1 MYHPAAMSPPSSDP
15 SLPRLVGRNGIGLL
29 QPGAQIGR
37 FTVEGLLG
45 EGGMGAVYKA
55 RDAKLGRKVALK
67 VIHADPDE
75 PEADERV
82 KRFLREA
89 RSAAARDHPNA
100 VSIFDVGEEEGL
112 SFIAM
117 ELVPGEPLRAYVRAA
132 EPDVD
137 TRLRWLIEV
146 AGALAA
152 AHRAR
157 LVHRDVKPENVMIR
171 DDGRAKVLDFGLA
184 RRAARLPDEVTGRT
198 TMNPEDGQN
207 TLTAVGTLLGTP
219 QYMAPEQIRSEPL
232 DARSDQFSW
241 GVLAYELLTGELPWS
256 GSGLSVM
263 ARILSDQ
270 ARPIREL
277 APAVPEDVAR
287 VVTRALE
294 KRPQDRFTSMD
305 EVIEALGG
313 SAGPASSARATARR
327 AESLPP
333 SRRASH
339 HAPPSSAAHAT
350 QRSASPLEA
359 SSPLKV
365 PPRAPKIDVVEAP
378 PAPPMTP
385 ALLDARPGEAMRPRG
400 LLFGVLAIVAAAGVF
415 VGLRRARNPDPA
427 PAPAISAPIAAPTA
441 TTVTDL
447 PDPRSPSP
455 DAVAAYRAGLAEL
468 RFGGSRDVFERATAL
483 DPTLAAAHLMYAAD
497 AVESDFTDGARA
509 HLRRASELRADL
521 TPRDQL
527 LLDALEPILLRQP
540 ASWVEASKRIA
551 VATERFPN
559 DAHLW
564 YERGFFALSGEGLD
578 PSARYLD
585 RAVALDPR
593 YAAAMGQQ
601 AEDLAYLGR
610 TADARRTLE
619 RCIAIAPTY
628 VTCSVQL
635 GRLLEQQGACE
646 EQETMARQLVT
657 ASPAQGVA
665 QGLLAS
671 ALAARGRP
679 EAAVREAL
687 RLKWAA
693 LEEPARRRVEQ
704 EDSLAL
710 ALLSGDFTRAEQI
723 ARALE
728 VAAEPSRRATD
739 HGRVARQLAQIYVEM
754 GRPADAGRVAE
765 AYLGRQDAWEP
776 DPRSED
782 FALAGDATPSLLAI
796 ARSTGKITRA
806 DFVARRSEWVR
817 GWDRKVTRDFRAYV
831 WAHGYAGTVESAD
844 DARDALATRPAYEPL
859 PTFFPKTLVEASVGL
874 TLLLGGRAEEASP
887 WLERA
892 ARTCRVLALPVDHT
906 RAQLWVGMA
915 REARGDKPGACAAY
929 KVVRDRW
936 GKARPRSV
944 TADKAL
950 ERMRASGCGG

>member
-1 MYHPAAMSPPSSDP
+1 
-15 SLPRLVGRNGIGLL
+15 
-29 QPGAQIGR
+29 
-37 FTVEGLLG
+37 
-45 EGGMGAVYKA
+45 
-55 RDAKLGRKVALK
+55 
-67 VIHADPDE
+67 
-75 PEADERV
+75 
-82 KRFLREA
+82 
-89 RSAAARDHPNA
+89 
-100 VSIFDVGEEEGL
+100 
-112 SFIAM
+112 
-117 ELVPGEPLRAYVRAA
+117 
-132 EPDVD
+132 
-137 TRLRWLIEV
+137 
-146 AGALAA
+146 
-152 AHRAR
+152 
-157 LVHRDVKPENVMIR
+157 
-171 DDGRAKVLDFGLA
+171 
-184 RRAARLPDEVTGRT
+184 
-198 TMNPEDGQN
+198 
-207 TLTAVGTLLGTP
+207 
-219 QYMAPEQIRSEPL
+219 
-232 DARSDQFSW
+232 
-241 GVLAYELLTGELPWS
+241 
-256 GSGLSVM
+256 
-263 ARILSDQ
+263 
-270 ARPIREL
+270 
-277 APAVPEDVAR
+277 
-287 VVTRALE
+287 
-294 KRPQDRFTSMD
+294 
-305 EVIEALGG
+305 
-313 SAGPASSARATARR
+313 
-327 AESLPP
+327 
-333 SRRASH
+333 
-339 HAPPSSAAHAT
+339 
-350 QRSASPLEA
+350 
-359 SSPLKV
+359 
-365 PPRAPKIDVVEAP
+365 
-378 PAPPMTP
+378 
-385 ALLDARPGEAMRPRG
+385 
-400 LLFGVLAIVAAAGVF
+400 
-415 VGLRRARNPDPA
+415 
-427 PAPAISAPIAAPTA
+427 
-441 TTVTDL
+441 
-447 PDPRSPSP
+447 
-455 DAVAAYRAGLAEL
+455 
-468 RFGGSRDVFERATAL
+468 
-483 DPTLAAAHLMYAAD
+483 
-497 AVESDFTDGARA
+497 
-509 HLRRASELRADL
+509 
-521 TPRDQL
+521 
-527 LLDALEPILLRQP
+527 
-540 ASWVEASKRIA
+540 
-551 VATERFPN
+551 
-559 DAHLW
+559 
-564 YERGFFALSGEGLD
+564 
-578 PSARYLD
+578 
-585 RAVALDPR
+585 
-593 YAAAMGQQ
+593 MGQQ

-610 TADARRTLE
+610 TADARRTLD

-693 LEEPARRRVEQ
+693 LEEPSRRRVEQ

-765 AYLGRQDAWEP
+765 AYLGRHDAWEP